1 MKRILL
7 AMMLGIGALGF
18 AQSDKEIA
26 QKYIIDKIRD
36 YNPTDLVP
44 YSKDGKEWALM
55 DVKSRKILTDF
66 VLLGDDTFNPD
77 FYASISVGKNKNS
90 HVVISSDYIISEL
103 KVVPGPGGSYRREA
117 PIEKDMLGF
126 QVDENGRMTAYNKDY
141 EYISS
146 PIMYKGEYYAI
157 ISSKEKEGRM
167 LINQKGEEQEGFH
180 FRVMKDTYYKDKES
194 GETILYVEDFEGK
207 KGFITISGKKKL
219 YGELMN
225 EPRSYV
231 FDQGHQSAFGYSLQN
246 DNVDIRKIKKSGIV
260 DISTQE
266 WLIKPQEKYKI
277 YSILYTSSEIM
288 MEDEEYDVTN
298 RNKVTVYFLAT
309 DQSGQHF
316 VLDIN
321 GNPILPKK

>member
-7 AMMLGIGALGF
+7 AMMLSTGVLGF
-18 AQSDKEIA
+18 AQSEEEIV
-26 QKYIIDKIRD
+26 QKYIIDKIKG
-36 YNPTDLVP
+36 YKPTDLVP
-44 YSKDGKEWALM
+44 YSKDGKKWALM

-66 VLLGDDTFNPD
+66 VLASPNTFNPD
-77 FYASISVGKNKNS
+77 IYADLYGKYSEKS
-90 HVVISSDYIISEL
+90 EIIYSDYRLESEA
-103 KVVPGPGGSYRREA
+103 GSIYPPPA
-117 PIEKDMLGF
+117 VQTVDANNPAF
-126 QVDENGRMTAYNKDY
+126 QVEEKRKIEVDETKYK
-141 EYISS
+141 YILK
-146 PIMYKGEYYAI
+146 PILYKEKYYAI
-157 ISSKEKEGRM
+157 ATKKDNSDV
-167 LINQKGEEQEGFH
+167 LINERGEELKGFH
-180 FRVMKDTYYKDKES
+180 FRVIKDKDKNPNEK
-194 GETILYVEDFEGK
+194 IFYVEGFDGK

-260 DISTQE
+260 DTSTQE

-298 RNKVTVYFLAT
+298 RNKATVYFLAT

-316 VLDIN
+316 VLDIK